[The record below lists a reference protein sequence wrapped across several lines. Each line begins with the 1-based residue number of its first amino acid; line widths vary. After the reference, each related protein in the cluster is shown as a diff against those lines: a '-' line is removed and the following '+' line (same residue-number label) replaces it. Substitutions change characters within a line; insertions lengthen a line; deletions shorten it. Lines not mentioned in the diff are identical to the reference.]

1 MSTQLCNRQQHGEG
15 NNLLERCLCIHMSS
29 FARSCVCATVLIF
42 CGVELCAQS
51 SPAPANQPN
60 SGSGSQAQASQAKSP
75 PTKSD
80 REKEIEKQEQ
90 SQRLL
95 GVLPNFGTTSRRN
108 PAPLTPG
115 EKFHLFYKSAF
126 DPVQLSVV
134 GLQAG
139 FSQAEDEFPEYGQGA
154 AGFGKR
160 YGATLA
166 DEVSSE
172 FFTDFF
178 YPVLFKEDPRYFR
191 LGEGPIKRRIGHALL
206 QEIDCHT
213 DKGGRSVAWSNVLG
227 ALSSGGLSN
236 AYYPAAERGF
246 GLTMSRS
253 AISMGY
259 GSLGGLV
266 DEFYPDI
273 SHWLFHRH
281 DKSVPQQ

>member
-1 MSTQLCNRQQHGEG
+1 M
-15 NNLLERCLCIHMSS
+15 LERCLSTHMCS
-29 FARSCVCATVLIF
+29 FARSCVWAILVIS
-42 CGVELCAQS
+42 CGVELYAQS
-51 SPAPANQPN
+51 SPANANQGTSAADSNPR
-60 SGSGSQAQASQAKSP
+60 ASQAESP
-75 PTKSD
+75 APKSD
-80 REKEIEKQEQ
+80 QEKQIEKQEQ

-108 PAPLTPG
+108 PPPLSPSG
-115 EKFHLFYKSAF
+115 KFHLFYKSAF

-160 YGATLA
+160 YGATFA
-166 DEVSSE
+166 DEVSSG
-172 FFTDFF
+172 FFTNFF

-191 LGEGPIKRRIGHALL
+191 LGEGGTKRRIGYALL
-206 QEIDCHT
+206 QEVDCHR
-213 DKGGRSVAWSNVLG
+213 DKGGRSFGWSNALG
-227 ALSSGGLSN
+227 ALTAGSISN

-253 AISMGY
+253 AIAIGY

-281 DKSVPQQ
+281 GNSVPQQVKD